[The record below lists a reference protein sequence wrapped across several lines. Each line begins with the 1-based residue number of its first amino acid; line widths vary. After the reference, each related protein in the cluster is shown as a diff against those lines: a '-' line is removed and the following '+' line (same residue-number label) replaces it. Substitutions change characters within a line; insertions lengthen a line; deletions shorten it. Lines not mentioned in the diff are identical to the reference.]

1 MQTNMTRER
10 ALETLRSLGG
20 TITSKEAVDAG
31 LEWRDLYALRDE
43 GLLIELSRGVFRLEE
58 AEPTPYLDFVAVYR
72 RCPHGTICLNS
83 ALSFWDLTDEVPFEV
98 HLAVPR
104 GSWQPNI
111 SYPPTRV
118 HVFSA
123 RTFDLGRSLVEV
135 GSKEEVAIY
144 SPERSVVDAMRL
156 RRRVG
161 SDVAYEALRR
171 YLSRPGASPANLLR
185 LARTL
190 GTGGPMAEALEVL
203 TG

>member
-1 MQTNMTRER
+1 MKRQR
-10 ALETLRSLGG
+10 ALEILRNLGS
-20 TITSKEAVDAG
+20 TITSKEAVEAG
-31 LEWRDLYALRDE
+31 LQWRDLYDLRDE
-43 GLLIELSRGVFRLEE
+43 GLLIELSRGVYRLEE
-58 AEPTPYLDFVAVYR
+58 AELTPYLDLVAVYR

-83 ALSFWDLTDEVPFEV
+83 ALSFWDLTDEIPFEV

-104 GSWQPNI
+104 GSWQPEI

-123 RTFDLGRSLVEV
+123 RTFDLGRSMIDV
-135 GSKEEVAIY
+135 GSDEEVAIY

-161 SDVAYEALRR
+161 SDVANGALRQ

-185 LARTL
+185 LARAL
-190 GTGGPMAEALEVL
+190 GTGGPMARALEVL